1 MTAVESGSSMDRE
14 LIENLPR
21 MLPDLAF
28 HTYIRKNIDV
38 KKAPLALQPVC
49 DFAPRCA
56 ASADYAALTDE
67 ILARMEVMG

>member
-1 MTAVESGSSMDRE
+1 MDRE

-67 ILARMEVMG
+67 ILTRMEVMG